1 MADVLSLTASAQWIE
16 AAAEGD
22 ATTKRFQMEAYS
34 GGTLRQPWSPDPI
47 VIDLAG
53 MQFKQAVPVVNSHRY
68 EFEEVLGQTDAVR
81 ADSGALVI
89 DGSIFAVNECADAI
103 RQLAAAG
110 YECQASVGADVHAIK
125 RIADG
130 DSVTVNGRSF
140 VGPVRVVTSSTL
152 REVSFVV
159 LGADAETRVRVAAQ
173 SRQESSMAV
182 SDSPGVMATGP
193 TGQMDDQADDAAEY
207 GATGPSGMEQ
217 GGYKSASSRSGTAAG
232 PRDNVTEKL
241 VAALDRLED
250 RLNKIESVGQVR
262 AARPA
267 GPAIHVVEAQVNDP
281 KVMEAALAIQ
291 GGLRAPQEHYDE
303 KTIEA
308 AQKHR
313 KEVSLS
319 EVFVSAARANGYTGS
334 GNVRSSLPAIIQAA
348 FASHQISDLLSNL
361 VNKFLLNG
369 FNSVENVWQRVSA
382 VRSVNDFKA
391 INLLRLNGDL
401 KFKKVGPA
409 GELKTAN
416 VTDYKRSL
424 SAETWGIT
432 TQVTRQDMYNDDLSA
447 LSMIPQRMG
456 RGAALAL
463 NEAIWTEFVASNA
476 SYYQSVT
483 AAAGNAL
490 SLTSLQAANTAYR
503 RLTDPDGN
511 PLGIRPALL
520 LVPPGLQITAMT
532 LNNGNQL
539 VASGLSSTS
548 AKNLE
553 PNINVLAGM
562 FEVVVSNYLESVS
575 GGSQTTW
582 WLVADG
588 ADLPALDVAFLS
600 GQQSP
605 TIEQVVPEAD
615 KLGITLRG
623 YMDFGVTKGEPL
635 STLRMA
641 TA

>member
-1 MADVLSLTASAQWIE
+1 MADTVTLQAGTHWLS
-16 AAAEGD
+16 AANAADGP
-22 ATTKRFQMEAYS
+22 KRFSMEAYS

-53 MQFKQAVPVVNSHRY
+53 MQFKQQVPVVNSHRY
-68 EFEEVLGQTDAVR
+68 EFGDVLGQTLSVR
-81 ADSGALVI
+81 ADTVLQIEGEILADTDV
-89 DGSIFAVNECADAI
+89 ADAI
-103 RQLAAAG
+103 KGLAAAG
-110 YECQASVGADVHAIK
+110 YQCQASVGADVHAIK
-125 RIADG
+125 RIAEG

-173 SRQESSMAV
+173 QRQESSMAET
-182 SDSPGVMATGP
+182 DSQPGVAATGP
-193 TGQMDDQADDAAEY
+193 TGQAAEY
-207 GATGPSGMEQ
+207 GPTGTDQ
-217 GGYKSASSRSGTAAG
+217 GGDKAASSRSGDAAG
-232 PRDNVTEKL
+232 PRDSASEKVL
-241 VAALDRLED
+241 AALERFED
-250 RLNKIESVGQVR
+250 RLTKFEQVGQVR

-267 GPAIHVVEAQVNDP
+267 GPAIHVVEASVNDP
-281 KVMEAALAIQ
+281 QVMEAALAIQ
-291 GGLRAPQEHYDE
+291 GGLRNVETHYDE
-303 KTIEA
+303 KTISA

-313 KEVSLS
+313 RDVSLS

-334 GNVRSSLPAIIQAA
+334 GSIRSSLPAIIQAA

-369 FNSVENVWQRVSA
+369 FNSVENVWQKVSA

-409 GELKTAN
+409 GELKVAN

-432 TQVTRQDMYNDDLSA
+432 TQVTRQDLYNDDLNA

-463 NEAIWTEFVASNA
+463 NEAIWTEFVASN
-476 SYYQSVT
+476 STYYQSVT

-511 PLGIRPALL
+511 PLGIRPAVL

-553 PNINVLAGM
+553 PNVNVLAGM

-615 KLGITLRG
+615 KLGVTMRG

>member
-1 MADVLSLTASAQWIE
+1 MSDVLLLTASTQWIT

-22 ATTKRFQMEAYS
+22 ATIKRFSMEAYS
-34 GGTLRQPWSPDPI
+34 GGVLRQPWSPDPI

-68 EFEEVLGQTDAVR
+68 DFEEVLGQTSVVR
-81 ADSGALVI
+81 ADAGSLQI
-89 DGSIFAVNECADAI
+89 DGSIFAVNDCADAI

-110 YECQASVGADVHAIK
+110 YECQASVGADVHSVK
-125 RIADG
+125 RVAQG
-130 DSVTVNGRSF
+130 DTVTVNGRSF
-140 VGPVRVVTSSTL
+140 SGPVRIVTSSTL

-159 LGADAETRVRVAAQ
+159 LGADAETSVRVAAQ
-173 SRQESSMAV
+173 QRQESSMDQT
-182 SDSPGVMATGP
+182 DSQPGVMATGP
-193 TGQMDDQADDAAEY
+193 TGQADY
-207 GATGPSGMEQ
+207 GPTGTDM
-217 GGYKSASSRSGTAAG
+217 GGDKAASSRTGAIAG
-232 PRDNVTEKL
+232 PRDNVTVSTEKL

-250 RLNKIESVGQVR
+250 RLNKIENVSQVR
-262 AARPA
+262 ANRPA
-267 GPAIHVVEAQVNDP
+267 GPAIHVVEASVNDP

-291 GGLRAPQEHYDE
+291 GGLRGVETHYDE

-313 KEVSLS
+313 RDVSLS

-334 GNVRSSLPAIIQAA
+334 GSVRSSLPAIIQAA

-369 FNSVENVWQRVSA
+369 FNSVENVWQRMAA

-409 GELKTAN
+409 GELKVAN
-416 VTDYKRSL
+416 VSDYKRSL

-432 TQVTRQDMYNDDLSA
+432 TQVTRQDMYNDDLNA
-447 LSMIPQRMG
+447 LSMLPQRMG

-463 NEAIWTEFVASNA
+463 NEAIWGEFISSNA
-476 SYYQSVT
+476 TYFQNT
-483 AAAGNAL
+483 TPAAGNAL
-490 SLTSLQAANTAYR
+490 SLTSLQSANTAYR

-553 PNINVLAGM
+553 PNVNVLAGM
-562 FEVVVSNYLESVS
+562 FEVVVSNYLESVT

-605 TIEQVVPEAD
+605 TIEQVTPEAD
-615 KLGITLRG
+615 KLGVTLRG

-635 STLRMA
+635 SCLRLA
-641 TA
+641 VS